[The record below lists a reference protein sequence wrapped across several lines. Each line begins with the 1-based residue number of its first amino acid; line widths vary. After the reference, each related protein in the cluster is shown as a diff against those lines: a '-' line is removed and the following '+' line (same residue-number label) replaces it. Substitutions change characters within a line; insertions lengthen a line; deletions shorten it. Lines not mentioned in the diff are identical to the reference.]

1 MLKVL
6 SQKNLKL
13 LLSQKYYLTKT
24 FKLVLKE
31 TSNHLLKVFFHKN
44 FKTCAKSTISDLFQ
58 TSIQVLKVFSHPP
71 TLAINMLNMFSH
83 PHVKGKSCAKRRLIL
98 RLAFRLSIMIL
109 ILAIFN
115 DGFDIW

>member
-6 SQKNLKL
+6 SQKNFKL

-31 TSNHLLKVFFHKN
+31 TSNHLLKVFSHKN

-83 PHVKGKSCAKRRLIL
+83 PHVKGKSCATRI
-98 RLAFRLSIMIL
+98 SS
-109 ILAIFN
+109 FN
-115 DGFDIW
+115 YDFDIGNFQLWF